1 MECSGLHDRWWKW
14 KSPQRNRKAF
24 KVKKLIIRIDFV
36 DWLINKYYVWCCLVK
51 NCFILLTIRFFI
63 FNFAWMTRS
72 ISFILCLVVV
82 LFLIPVQV
90 ESEYELET
98 EMICCAL
105 CYSYSR
111 PESRSAGETVGWKTK
126 RSFGMFRLIIEFVV
140 CEEAKM
146 PPARI
151 LHCVLRE

>member
-1 MECSGLHDRWWKW
+1 
-14 KSPQRNRKAF
+14 
-24 KVKKLIIRIDFV
+24 
-36 DWLINKYYVWCCLVK
+36 
-51 NCFILLTIRFFI
+51 
-63 FNFAWMTRS
+63 MTRS

-111 PESRSAGETVGWKTK
+111 PESRSAEETVGWKPKGLSECSDLLLNSLYVRKLKCRLQEFFIVCYVNK
-126 RSFGMFRLIIEFVV
+126 RYGCDFILIINGSV
-140 CEEAKM
+140 
-146 PPARI
+146 
-151 LHCVLRE
+151 LHFRQFKLIYKQMTLIFFISFRSTCSIVSVLRP